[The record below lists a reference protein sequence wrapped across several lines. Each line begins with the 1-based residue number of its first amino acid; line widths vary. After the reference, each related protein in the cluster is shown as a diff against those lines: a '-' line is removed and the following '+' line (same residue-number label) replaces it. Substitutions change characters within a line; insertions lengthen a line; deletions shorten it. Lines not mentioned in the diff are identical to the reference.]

1 MSVAWFKYWIEWP
14 TIGVYKI
21 ASMMI
26 FTALL
31 GGDLPGLGE
40 KLRKRFLL
48 TWLRSL
54 QVSEL

>member
-1 MSVAWFKYWIEWP
+1 MAWFKYWIEWP